1 LTAAG
6 WVWAVAY
13 RTVVAGVPAIEECL
27 IAAAVAVLA
36 LEVQVG
42 RLFDAAAGPSAAAV
56 VAYRQ
61 QAPGVELLEAVLW
74 QGKRS
79 SHGLDC

>member
-42 RLFDAAAGPSAAAV
+42 RLFDAAAAV

>member
-1 LTAAG
+1 
-6 WVWAVAY
+6 VAY

-27 IAAAVAVLA
+27 IAAVAAVPA

-42 RLFDAAAGPSAAAV
+42 RLFDAAAGPSAAV
-56 VAYRQ
+56 VVVYHQ
-61 QAPGVELLEAVLW
+61 QALGVELLEEVLW